1 MTLPPALAEIVED
14 FAALGDSDKITLL
27 LEFAAE
33 LPDLPEHLQ
42 QEAMEPVPEC
52 QSPVF
57 LSVDAGDPESVRL
70 YFTAPPEAPTTRG
83 FAAILHQGLD
93 TASAQAILDVPS
105 DFYYELGLG
114 SAVSPLRL
122 RGMAGMLARIKAQ
135 VRTQT
140 GIGGSAPPGSGRPG
154 A

>member
-1 MTLPPALAEIVED
+1 MSLPAALAEIVDD

-27 LEFAAE
+27 LEFADE

-70 YFTAPPEAPTTRG
+70 YFTAPREAPTTRG

-93 TASAQAILDVPS
+93 TASAQEILDVPS
-105 DFYYELGLG
+105 DFYYDLGLG
-114 SAVSPLRL
+114 SVVSMLRL
-122 RGMAGMLARIKAQ
+122 RGMAGMLGRIKAQ
-135 VRTQT
+135 VRNQT
-140 GIGGSAPPGSGRPG
+140 SDSGSDAPG